1 MIYAVLAKPSF
12 EPISTNHLGSN
23 KLHAEADNEGGSSS
37 KKRGNIGKQSH
48 RRQKQHKK
56 LEEISTRD

>member
-1 MIYAVLAKPSF
+1 MIYAVSAKPSF

-23 KLHAEADNEGGSSS
+23 KLHAEDDYEGGSSS
-37 KKRGNIGKQSH
+37 KKRGNIGNQS
-48 RRQKQHKK
+48 RQRQKQHKK